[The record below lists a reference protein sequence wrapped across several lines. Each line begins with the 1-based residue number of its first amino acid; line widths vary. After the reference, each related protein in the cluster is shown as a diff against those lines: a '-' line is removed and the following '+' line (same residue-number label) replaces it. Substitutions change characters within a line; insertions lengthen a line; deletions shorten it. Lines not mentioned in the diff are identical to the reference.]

1 MQYNIETFLLIVYS
15 LLRNFIYQYIIYIN
29 NNNNNNNKLLYL

>member
-15 LLRNFIYQYIIYIN
+15 LLRNFIN